1 VLLLYSIAVGLLL
14 GRALGGRV
22 AHLEHVRFAW
32 WPLAAAGLL
41 VQVALFSGPVAE
53 RIGAAGPAVYV
64 VSTLAVLLA
73 LLRNAALPGLAIIA
87 VGAALNLVPI
97 LANGGVMPSSPEAW
111 LALTGVAQLP
121 TDAFSNSVLAGPDTA
136 FAFLGDVF
144 VFPRPLP
151 LANVFS
157 LGDAVIALGAVVF
170 LVVAMRGPSAVA
182 SALLG
187 GLPESPAP

>member
-1 VLLLYSIAVGLLL
+1 MLLLYSIAVGLLL

-22 AHLEHVRFAW
+22 SHLEHVRLAW

-41 VQVALFSGPVAE
+41 VQVALFSGPVTE

-73 LLRNAALPGLAIIA
+73 LLRNVALPGLAIIA

-111 LALTGVAQLP
+111 MALTGAAELP
-121 TDAFSNSVLAGPDTA
+121 TEAFSNSVLAGPHTA

-170 LVVAMRGPSAVA
+170 LVVAMRGPSAAA
-182 SALLG
+182 SGLPV
-187 GLPESPAP
+187 GLPESPTR